1 MKKMKLRLIGIGLVV
16 VAFLAAAAI
25 QLFAHGLVVTE
36 RWHGHTQEADTRIVL
51 TGMAKTTYHML
62 RILPL
67 LATALIGVLCVL
79 VSRRHDTPVA

>member
-1 MKKMKLRLIGIGLVV
+1 MKKTKLRLIGIGLVV

-36 RWHGHTQEADTRIVL
+36 QWHGHTQEAGFVL

-62 RILPL
+62 RIIPL
-67 LATALIGVLCVL
+67 LATALIGVLCIL

>member
-1 MKKMKLRLIGIGLVV
+1 MKKTKLRLIGIGLVV

-25 QLFAHGLVVTE
+25 QLFAHGLFVTE
-36 RWHGHTQEADTRIVL
+36 QWHGHIQEADPRIVL
-51 TGMAKTTYHML
+51 TGMVKTTYHML

-67 LATALIGVLCVL
+67 LATALIGILCIV